1 MYLATA
7 YDKASEI
14 WTTLSP
20 TISEVKRSGVYA
32 RSSSNLLTKLILQD
46 QVDSYGWQWKLV
58 AQGKTS
64 KAFQPLLLTNK
75 SAFPDKFKLW
85 YDSLGGDAIGLT
97 WEKENS
103 KRRREDDGDVKKS
116 VRDTLKD
123 VGEVGKGFVKSV
135 YLLKEPTR

>member
-1 MYLATA
+1 MCYIKHL
-7 YDKASEI
+7 E
-14 WTTLSP
+14 
-20 TISEVKRSGVYA
+20 
-32 RSSSNLLTKLILQD
+32 
-46 QVDSYGWQWKLV
+46 
-58 AQGKTS
+58 
-64 KAFQPLLLTNK
+64 

-97 WEKENS
+97 WEKES
-103 KRRREDDGDVKKS
+103 SKKRRREDDGDVKKS